1 LSSPRARFRPR
12 RQVSDR
18 KNADGSGDKSA
29 AEPPD
34 YLVAEFPS
42 GVFWSR
48 IHRREHEPLWFGGS
62 RGEARES
69 AEMWRFDDPGPGAA
83 HPEAPRPDRKAGAD
97 KGHFGVCYLGTT
109 PEASFVETFLRRSGT
124 AGRRDVSLSELEKRK
139 LSAIVLTRAIKLVDL
154 RNNGLARAQLDS
166 TVFATR
172 DYRLP
177 QVVARTIWRHPA
189 GYDGVI
195 YPTRHDPGQS
205 AVALFDRAR
214 SAVDLQNTES
224 LATDLQRIL
233 RWAEDYGFHLI
244 F

>member
-1 LSSPRARFRPR
+1 MSARK
-12 RQVSDR
+12 
-18 KNADGSGDKSA
+18 KNADSSGDRSSA
-29 AEPPD
+29 KPPD
-34 YLVAEFPS
+34 YLVADFAS
-42 GVFWSR
+42 GESWYR
-48 IHRREHEPLWFGGS
+48 IHRKEDEPLWFGGPS
-62 RGEARES
+62 GEARDP
-69 AEMWRFDDPGPGAA
+69 AEMWRFDDPGPGTT
-83 HPEAPRPDRKAGAD
+83 HPEAPRPDGKAIPD

-124 AGRRDVSLSELEKRK
+124 AGRKDVSLSELEKRN
-139 LSAIVLTRAIKLVDL
+139 LATIVLTRAIKLVDL

-189 GYDGVI
+189 SFDGIV

-205 AVALFDRAR
+205 AVALFDRA
-214 SAVDLQNTES
+214 SGAVDLKKTES
-224 LATDLQRIL
+224 LAADLQRIL
-233 RWAEDYGFHLI
+233 RWAEAYGFRPI